1 MIDAILAAGGEIQP
15 DDPLYTLTQGRPKA
29 LLPVAGRPMAQWVLN
44 ALAASPRI
52 GRVVVIGLTAEY
64 GLTCGDKPI
73 DYIPS
78 AGGLVENARAGLARV
93 AQLNPQA
100 KWAVWASADVPA
112 VRAEHIDWLIETCSQ
127 TDHEFYY
134 NVIERSVME
143 KRYPASR
150 RTYTHLKDGAVCGGD
165 VNVLATQLA
174 SADNPLWNKITL
186 ARKSVFRQAALIG
199 FDTLLWLALRRL
211 TLEQAEKI
219 ASERMGLRGRAIRC
233 PYAEIGMDIDK
244 PFQYEI
250 LLKELSAG
258 G

>member
-1 MIDAILAAGGEIQP
+1 MDAILAAGGEVKP
-15 DDPLYTLTQGRPKA
+15 DDPLYVLTQGRPKA
-29 LLPVAGRPMAQWVLN
+29 LLPVAGRPMAQWVLD
-44 ALAASPRI
+44 ALAASPKI
-52 GRVVVIGLTAEY
+52 GRIVVLGLTPEQ
-64 GLTCGDKPI
+64 GLTGGDKLI

-93 AQLNPQA
+93 AQLNPAA
-100 KWAVWASADVPA
+100 KHAVWASADVPA
-112 VRAEHIDWLIETCSQ
+112 VRPEHINWLIETCSQ

-134 NVIERSVME
+134 NVIERSLME

-150 RTYTHLKDGAVCGGD
+150 RTYTHLKDVVVCGGD
-165 VNVLATQLA
+165 VNVLATHLA
-174 SADNPLWNKITL
+174 SADNPLWTKITL

-219 ASERMGLRGRAIRC
+219 ASQRMGLRGRALRC

-244 PFQYEI
+244 PFQYDI
-250 LLKELSAG
+250 LAKELSSG